1 MTMVSQNLKSLQWKK
16 RAIVVYAPILN
27 DEKAQSQAE
36 KLKMVQS
43 KFDDYKLVFIEHT
56 NEGERIDFG
65 EVQIANI
72 TEEFKGFKV
81 FLVGL
86 DAGVKFESST
96 VQEPQR
102 FFNLIDSM
110 PMRRNEI
117 KNNE

>member
-1 MTMVSQNLKSLQWKK
+1 MTMISQNLKSLQWKK
-16 RAIVVYAPILN
+16 RAIVVYAPSFD
-27 DEKAQSQAE
+27 DEKAQSQAK
-36 KLKMVQS
+36 KLKEVKS

-56 NEGERIDFG
+56 NEGERTDFG
-65 EVQIANI
+65 EVKFVDI

-86 DAGVKFESST
+86 DGGVKFESST

-102 FFNLIDSM
+102 FFDLIDTM

-117 KNNE
+117 KNE